1 MKRKTGHKV
10 KELWVSI
17 FNLPVI
23 KRIFR
28 VRWLQN
34 LKIGPKL
41 ILGFAIIA
49 IVAGGIGLVGASNI
63 YRISRAGQVVYRE
76 NISVLGPL
84 HRISTSLLK
93 VRSDTVYHLLA
104 KQDKFRYEY
113 AIESAKQT
121 INQDL
126 TVLEKSNSNVEQ
138 QINSLKNALATYWKT
153 EAVVLKLS
161 KQNRTE
167 EATEEM
173 GKGLNS
179 LSSMI
184 ESIINSLFSTSCTE
198 AETQTTANYQAANQ
212 TILVMLAMALIALGV
227 ALSLGLVIA
236 RSISKP
242 MKLLTTAAE
251 QLAVGDVS
259 ATIATVSAK
268 DETAIL
274 TNAFAKMVDSIR
286 EQAEAVAK
294 VAAGDLDVDVEVK
307 SEHDL
312 LAQSLVM
319 EVRILRELA
328 AETGKLT
335 AAASR
340 GQLDV
345 RGDAAKFN
353 GEYNRLITGFN
364 QTLDAVTAPL
374 AEAGTVLGKMAVND
388 YTVAMEGNY
397 QGVLKDFADR
407 INLVQEHLLGVQE
420 LFIRV
425 ARGDISLLDEY
436 RSVGKQS
443 ENDQLVPAAIM
454 MMEALQGL
462 ITETGIVANAAA
474 QGELTVRG
482 DAGKLTGK
490 YQEIVQGI
498 NDVLDRMAQPISEAL
513 AVLEELAQGNLDRK
527 MAGIY
532 QGDYARLQEALN
544 KTVISFGL
552 IIGEINQAADRVAA
566 AAREL
571 SLGSTAVS
579 QGATA
584 QAATVEELSAA
595 VADVAGRVKQNAA
608 QAERTAQLAEVT
620 RENAGRGNQQMQAM
634 LLAMKQINEAADGI
648 AKIIKVIDE
657 IAFQT
662 NILALNAAIE
672 AARAGQTGKGFAVV
686 ADEVRNLAGRSAAA
700 AKETEALIES
710 SLRKT
715 GDGME
720 IANRTAE
727 ALNRIAEDISRA
739 ADLVA
744 DIAEASNGQAT
755 SITQINQG
763 INQVAAVTQTT
774 TATSEESASASEA
787 LLGQAEELRQL
798 VGRFRLTES
807 RLSG

>member
-1 MKRKTGHKV
+1 MKRKKTHKV
-10 KELWVSI
+10 KKLLASI
-17 FNLPVI
+17 IQLPLI

-28 VRWLQN
+28 FRWLRN

-41 ILGFAIIA
+41 ILGFAVIA

-63 YRISRAGQVVYRE
+63 YRISRAGQMVYRE
-76 NISVLGPL
+76 KISVLSPL
-84 HRISTSLLK
+84 NRVSTLLLK
-93 VRSDTVYHLLA
+93 VRSNTVYHLLA

-113 AIESAKQT
+113 AIDNAKHT

-126 TVLEKSNSNVEQ
+126 NILQKSNSNMEQ
-138 QINSLKNALATYWKT
+138 QINSLKKAFATYWKN
-153 EAVVLKLS
+153 EATVLKLS
-161 KQNRTE
+161 NQNRIE

-173 GKGLNS
+173 NKNLNS
-179 LSSMI
+179 LASLI
-184 ESIINSLFSTSCTE
+184 ESIINGLFSTSSTD
-198 AETQTTANYQAANQ
+198 AATQTTANYHAANQ

-227 ALSLGLVIA
+227 ALSLGIVIA

-251 QLAVGDVS
+251 QLADGDVS
-259 ATIATVSAK
+259 AAIATVDAK

-274 TNAFAKMVDSIR
+274 INAFAKMVDSIR
-286 EQAEAVAK
+286 EQAESVAK
-294 VAAGDLDVDVEVK
+294 VAAGDLDVDVKVK

-319 EVRILRELA
+319 EVQTLRELV

-353 GEYNRLITGFN
+353 GEYHRLITGFN

-374 AEAGTVLGKMAVND
+374 DEAGTVLGKMAVND

-407 INLVQEHLLGVQE
+407 INLVQQHLLSVQE

-436 RSVGKQS
+436 RATGKQS

-462 ITETGIVANAAA
+462 MTEIGIVANAAA
-474 QGELTVRG
+474 HGELNVRG

-490 YQEIVQGI
+490 YQEIVEGI

-513 AVLEELAQGNLDRK
+513 TVLEDLAHGNLDRI
-527 MAGIY
+527 MAGTY

-544 KTVISFGL
+544 NTIISFSM
-552 IIGEINQAADRVAA
+552 IIDEINQAADRVAA

-595 VADVAGRVKQNAA
+595 VADVAGQVKQNAA

-634 LLAMKQINEAADGI
+634 LVAMRQISEAADGI

-672 AARAGQTGKGFAVV
+672 AARAGQAGKGFAVV

-700 AKETEALIES
+700 AKETAALIES

-720 IANRTAE
+720 IANQTAE

-739 ADLVA
+739 TDLVS

-755 SITQINQG
+755 SITQINHG

-787 LLGQAEELRQL
+787 LLGQAEELREL
-798 VGRFRLTES
+798 VRRFRLSEN

>member
-1 MKRKTGHKV
+1 MKRKKTHKV
-10 KELWVSI
+10 KKLLASI
-17 FNLPVI
+17 IQLPLV

-63 YRISRAGQVVYRE
+63 YRISRAGQVVYQE

-84 HRISTSLLK
+84 YRVSTSLLK
-93 VRSDTVYHLLA
+93 VRSNTVYHLLA

-121 INQDL
+121 IKQDL
-126 TVLEKSNSNVEQ
+126 AVLQKGNSNMKEQ
-138 QINSLKNALATYWKT
+138 LNSLENAFATYWKN
-153 EAVVLKLS
+153 EAAVLKLS
-161 KQNRTE
+161 NQNRIE
-167 EATEEM
+167 EANEEM
-173 GKGLNS
+173 NKNLNS
-179 LSSMI
+179 LASLI
-184 ESIINSLFSTSCTE
+184 ESIINSLFSSNSTD
-198 AETQTTANYQAANQ
+198 AETQTAANYQAANQ

-227 ALSLGLVIA
+227 ALSLGLAIA

-259 ATIATVSAK
+259 AAIATVDAK
-268 DETAIL
+268 DETAVL

-294 VAAGDLDVDVEVK
+294 VAAGDLDVDVKVK

-319 EVRILRELA
+319 EVRTLRELVV
-328 AETGKLT
+328 ETGKLT
-335 AAASR
+335 AAASQ

-353 GEYNRLITGFN
+353 GEYHRLITGFN
-364 QTLDAVTAPL
+364 QTLDAVTAPI

-388 YTVAMEGNY
+388 YTVAMRGNY

-407 INLVQEHLLGVQE
+407 INLVQQHLLGVQE

-425 ARGDISLLDEY
+425 AQGDISLLDEY
-436 RSVGKQS
+436 RAAGKQS

-462 ITETGIVANAAA
+462 ITEIGIVANAAA
-474 QGELTVRG
+474 HGELTVRG

-490 YQEIVQGI
+490 YQEIVKGI

-513 AVLEELAQGNLDRK
+513 TVLEDLAQGNLDRI
-527 MAGIY
+527 MDGTY

-544 KTVISFGL
+544 NTIISFSM
-552 IIGEINQAADRVAA
+552 IIDEINQAADRVTA

-595 VADVAGRVKQNAA
+595 VTDVANQVKQNAA
-608 QAERTAQLAEVT
+608 QAERTAQLAEIT

-634 LLAMKQINEAADGI
+634 LVAMRQISEAADGI

-672 AARAGQTGKGFAVV
+672 AARAGQAGKGFAVV

-700 AKETEALIES
+700 AKETTVLIES

-720 IANRTAE
+720 IANQTAE
-727 ALNRIAEDISRA
+727 ALSRIAEDISRA
-739 ADLVA
+739 TDLVA
-744 DIAEASNGQAT
+744 DIADASNGQAS

-798 VGRFRLTES
+798 VGRFRLTKF
-807 RLSG
+807 GQ

>member
-1 MKRKTGHKV
+1 MKRKKTHKV
-10 KELWVSI
+10 KKLLASI
-17 FNLPVI
+17 IQLPLV

-63 YRISRAGQVVYRE
+63 YRISRAGQVVYQE

-84 HRISTSLLK
+84 YRVSTSLLK
-93 VRSDTVYHLLA
+93 VRSNTVYHLLA

-113 AIESAKQT
+113 AIESAKHT
-121 INQDL
+121 INNDL
-126 TVLEKSNSNVEQ
+126 AVLQKSNSNMKEQ
-138 QINSLKNALATYWKT
+138 LNSLENAFATYWKN
-153 EAVVLKLS
+153 EAAVLKLS
-161 KQNRTE
+161 NQNRIE
-167 EATEEM
+167 EANEEM
-173 GKGLNS
+173 NKNLNS
-179 LSSMI
+179 LASLI
-184 ESIINSLFSTSCTE
+184 ESIINNLFSSNSTD
-198 AETQTTANYQAANQ
+198 AETQTAANYQAANQ

-227 ALSLGLVIA
+227 ALSLGLAIA

-259 ATIATVSAK
+259 AAIATVDAK
-268 DETAIL
+268 DETAVL

-294 VAAGDLDVDVEVK
+294 VAAGDLDVDVKVK

-319 EVRILRELA
+319 EVRTLRELVV
-328 AETGKLT
+328 ETGKLT
-335 AAASR
+335 AAAIQ

-353 GEYNRLITGFN
+353 GEYHRLITGFN
-364 QTLDAVTAPL
+364 QTLDAVTAPI

-388 YTVAMEGNY
+388 YTVAMRGNY

-407 INLVQEHLLGVQE
+407 INLVQQHLLGVQE

-425 ARGDISLLDEY
+425 AQGDISLLDEY
-436 RSVGKQS
+436 RAAGKQS

-462 ITETGIVANAAA
+462 ITEIGIVANAAA
-474 QGELTVRG
+474 HGELTVRG

-490 YQEIVQGI
+490 YQEIVKGI

-513 AVLEELAQGNLDRK
+513 TVLEDLAQGNLDRI
-527 MAGIY
+527 MDGTY

-544 KTVISFGL
+544 NTIISFSM
-552 IIGEINQAADRVAA
+552 IIDEINQAADRVTA

-595 VADVAGRVKQNAA
+595 VTDVANQVKQNAA
-608 QAERTAQLAEVT
+608 QAERTAQLAEIT

-634 LLAMKQINEAADGI
+634 LVAMRQISEAADGI

-672 AARAGQTGKGFAVV
+672 AARAGQAGKGFAVV

-700 AKETEALIES
+700 AKETTVLIES

-720 IANRTAE
+720 IANQTAE
-727 ALNRIAEDISRA
+727 ALSRIAEDISRA
-739 ADLVA
+739 TDLVA
-744 DIAEASNGQAT
+744 DIADASNGQAS

-798 VGRFRLTES
+798 VGRFRLTKF
-807 RLSG
+807 GQ

>member
-1 MKRKTGHKV
+1 
-10 KELWVSI
+10 
-17 FNLPVI
+17 
-23 KRIFR
+23 
-28 VRWLQN
+28 
-34 LKIGPKL
+34 
-41 ILGFAIIA
+41 
-49 IVAGGIGLVGASNI
+49 
-63 YRISRAGQVVYRE
+63 VVYQE

-84 HRISTSLLK
+84 YRVSTSLLK
-93 VRSDTVYHLLA
+93 VRSNTVYHLLA

-113 AIESAKQT
+113 AIESAKHT
-121 INQDL
+121 INNDL
-126 TVLEKSNSNVEQ
+126 AVLQKSNSNMKEQ
-138 QINSLKNALATYWKT
+138 LNSLENAFATYWKN
-153 EAVVLKLS
+153 EAAVLKLS
-161 KQNRTE
+161 NQNRIE
-167 EATEEM
+167 EANEEM
-173 GKGLNS
+173 NKNLNS
-179 LSSMI
+179 LASLI
-184 ESIINSLFSTSCTE
+184 ESIINSLFSSNSTD
-198 AETQTTANYQAANQ
+198 AETQTAANYQAANQ

-227 ALSLGLVIA
+227 ALSLGLAIA

-259 ATIATVSAK
+259 AAIATVDAK
-268 DETAIL
+268 DETAVL

-294 VAAGDLDVDVEVK
+294 VAAGDLDVDVKVK

-319 EVRILRELA
+319 EVRTLRELVV
-328 AETGKLT
+328 ETGKLT
-335 AAASR
+335 AAASQ

-353 GEYNRLITGFN
+353 GEYHRLITGFN
-364 QTLDAVTAPL
+364 QTLDAVTAPI

-388 YTVAMEGNY
+388 YTVAMRGNY

-407 INLVQEHLLGVQE
+407 INLVQQHLLGVQE

-425 ARGDISLLDEY
+425 AQGDISLLDEY
-436 RSVGKQS
+436 RAAGKQS

-462 ITETGIVANAAA
+462 ITEIGIVANAAA
-474 QGELTVRG
+474 HGELTVRG

-490 YQEIVQGI
+490 YQEIVKGI

-513 AVLEELAQGNLDRK
+513 TVLEDLAQGNLDRI
-527 MAGIY
+527 MDGTY

-544 KTVISFGL
+544 NTIISFSM
-552 IIGEINQAADRVAA
+552 IIDEINQAADRVTA

-595 VADVAGRVKQNAA
+595 VTDVANQVKQNAA
-608 QAERTAQLAEVT
+608 QAERTAQLAEIT

-634 LLAMKQINEAADGI
+634 LVAMRQISEAADGI

-672 AARAGQTGKGFAVV
+672 AARAGQAGKGFAVV

-700 AKETEALIES
+700 AKETTVLIES

-720 IANRTAE
+720 IANQTAE
-727 ALNRIAEDISRA
+727 ALSRIAEDISRA
-739 ADLVA
+739 TDLVA
-744 DIAEASNGQAT
+744 DIADASNGQAS

-798 VGRFRLTES
+798 VGRFRLTKF
-807 RLSG
+807 GQ